1 MSDNESKFKRCDLT
15 EVKTYSIANRKSKV
29 DETQLAKPHEV
40 GDSFANYLQ
49 TLPHILKAADFF
61 SLVDHILSA
70 RKKQK
75 PVIVLM
81 GAHVIKVGLSPI
93 LIDLMEQ
100 GIITTIAMNGAGAI
114 HDTELAYWGKT
125 SEDVAKGLEDGS
137 FGMARETGDV
147 LNNTV
152 TTARSTEMGF
162 GEALGK
168 RIEDDKPTHISLSI
182 FAAGYRLS
190 LPVTVH
196 VAIGT
201 DIVHQQPSVD
211 GAAIG
216 ELTLRDF
223 QVFTEQVKML
233 NDGGVVLHIGSNVIL
248 PEVFLK
254 ALTVAR
260 NVAPPVK
267 NFFTANFDMYMHY
280 RPRMNVV
287 ERPTQTGGKGYNF
300 IGHHEIMIPLL
311 AAALKERISK

>member
-1 MSDNESKFKRCDLT
+1 MSEKESKFTKCDLS
-15 EVKTYSIANRKSKV
+15 EVKIYSIANRKSKI
-29 DETQLAKPHEV
+29 DETQLAKPYKAGGHFT
-40 GDSFANYLQ
+40 DFLQ
-49 TLPHILKAADFF
+49 KLPHILKAADFYE
-61 SLVDHILSA
+61 LVDHILTA

-93 LIDLMEQ
+93 VIDLMEQ

-125 SEDVAKGLEDGS
+125 SEDVAQGLEDGS

-152 TTARSTEMGF
+152 SAAQSTEMGF

-168 RIEDDKPTHISLSI
+168 RIEEDKPPHKSLSI
-182 FAAGYRLS
+182 FAAGYRLA

-216 ELTLRDF
+216 ELTMRDF

-233 NDGGVVLHIGSNVIL
+233 KNGGVVLHIGSNVIL

-260 NVAPPVK
+260 NVAPPVN
-267 NFFTANFDMYMHY
+267 NFFTANFDMYTHY

-311 AAALKERISK
+311 AAAVKERISE